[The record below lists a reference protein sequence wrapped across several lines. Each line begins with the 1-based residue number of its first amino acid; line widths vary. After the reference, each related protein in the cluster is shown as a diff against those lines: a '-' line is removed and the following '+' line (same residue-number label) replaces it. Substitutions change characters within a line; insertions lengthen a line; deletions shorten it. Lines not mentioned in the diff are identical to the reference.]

1 MAEDPTTWA
10 ELKAALANWLNRD
23 DLASEIEEAIAFAE
37 RRFQRRLRTPE
48 MEDAVSTSTSGLT
61 ITLPTDFLELRAVYV
76 DTNPKVVLEQLTFAE
91 LRNRYPSSTT
101 GIPQNFALQS
111 GNEMVLGPAPDT
123 TYTLVINYY
132 RKITGLDGSTATNW
146 LLTAH
151 PDLYLHAALAELH
164 MLLND
169 EQRAASTRAGPGRC
183 STRSR
188 GPGCA
193 GPTPPLHSAFDRRAA
208 SDGYFR
214 QTSYA
219 GTS

>member
-1 MAEDPTTWA
+1 MTADPTTWA
-10 ELKAALANWLNRD
+10 DLKTSLANWLLRD
-23 DLASEIEEAIAFAE
+23 DLSTTEIPEAIALAE
-37 RRFQRRLRTPE
+37 RRFNRNLRAPE
-48 MEDAVSTSTSGLT
+48 MEDAVSTSTSGAT

-111 GNEMVLGPAPDT
+111 GNEMVLGPAPDA

-132 RKITGLDGSTATNW
+132 RKIAALDGSTATNW

-151 PDLYLHAALAELH
+151 PDLYLHASLAELH

-169 EQRAASTRAGPGRC
+169 EQRAAFHEGRTRQVLDEIAG
-183 STRSR
+183 
-188 GPGCA
+188 A
-193 GPTPPLHSAFDRRAA
+193 GVRRAHSAAPLRIRPP
-208 SDGYFR
+208 SCV
-214 QTSYA
+214 
-219 GTS
+219 